1 MPGGVTDRGTCWIE
15 VDLSALRSNFHIVR
29 DHLANDQLILTVV
42 KANAYGHGAV
52 PVSRTLLEEG
62 AAVLGVATVDE
73 ARELREGG
81 IEGRIL
87 ILGRMVEAD
96 IPGALRWHTE
106 ITLQHPEMARWV
118 SEKAVSK
125 GVNVPVHL
133 KVDTGMTRLGFY
145 WETAYEE
152 IMKVLQLPGL
162 DLRCVFTHF
171 ANADLGDR
179 AFTQKQIKRFEDLQL
194 RLRQSGLEAC
204 HHISNSA
211 AILTGQTPAG
221 CGARPGIMLY
231 GSSPSAIIPSEELAI
246 IPSEELVPI
255 LSWKCRVLQVKEVP
269 EGTGISYGHDFV
281 TTRTSRIAT
290 ISVGYADGYMRC
302 LTNRG
307 QVLIGGNRAPVV
319 GRVTMDM
326 TMVDVTDLPEVK
338 TGDEVVLIGRQEE
351 DTITADEVA
360 AWADTYDQ
368 LRDLLR
374 VESPRTAVLSRPR
387 LIQDSR
393 SKIQDLNFSQNHI
406 C

>member
-1 MPGGVTDRGTCWIE
+1 MPGRSTDRGTCWIE
-15 VDLSALRSNFHIVR
+15 IDLAALRSNFHIVR
-29 DHLANDQLILTVV
+29 DHLENKPLILAVV

-52 PVSRTLLEEG
+52 PVSKTLLEEG

-96 IPGALRWHTE
+96 IPAALRWHTE
-106 ITLQHPEMARWV
+106 ITLQHPEMAHWV
-118 SEKAVSK
+118 SEAAISK
-125 GVNVPVHL
+125 GVTVPVHL

-145 WETAYEE
+145 WETAYDE

-179 AFTQKQIKRFEDLQL
+179 EFTQRQIHRFEDLNL
-194 RLRQSGLEAC
+194 TLRQSGVEAC
-204 HHISNSA
+204 HHLSNSA
-211 AILTGQTPAG
+211 AILTGQTPTD

-231 GSSPSAIIPSEELAI
+231 GSSPSENIPGNG
-246 IPSEELVPI
+246 LVPI

-281 TTRTSRIAT
+281 TSRPSHIAT
-290 ISVGYADGYMRC
+290 ISVGYADGYLRC

-338 TGDEVVLIGRQEE
+338 AGDEVVLIGRQGE
-351 DTITADEVA
+351 DTIMAEEVA
-360 AWADTYDQ
+360 AWADTINYEIFCA
-368 LRDLLR
+368 LSHR
-374 VESPRTAVLSRPR
+374 VPRYYMDG
-387 LIQDSR
+387 Q
-393 SKIQDLNFSQNHI
+393 
-406 C
+406 